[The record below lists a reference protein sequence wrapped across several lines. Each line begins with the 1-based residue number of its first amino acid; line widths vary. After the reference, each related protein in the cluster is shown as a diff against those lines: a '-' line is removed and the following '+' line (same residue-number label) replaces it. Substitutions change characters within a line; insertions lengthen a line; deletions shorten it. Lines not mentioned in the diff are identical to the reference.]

1 MEKINNSLL
10 DIIKKKEKTTT
21 EFKKAKNKLPDNLF
35 ETICAMLNRNGGHI
49 FLGIDDDGTILGINK
64 DYISQMEK
72 DFANLC
78 NNPNKIE
85 PTIYLNIV
93 EYIVDDKIILYI
105 PVHESSMVHKTNN
118 IVYDRNID
126 GDYKVTIQER
136 IANIYIRKQDFYT
149 ENKVFP
155 YAEMSDLRPDL
166 IKRAR
171 QMAINN
177 SRKPH
182 IWADMSDKEML
193 RSMDF
198 YVKDLNTGKEGLI
211 LAAILIFGKD
221 KTIMSALPH
230 HKTDAI
236 YRVKYLDRYD
246 DRDDIRTNLLDSYD
260 RLIDFVD
267 KHLDDKFYIEGTQR
281 IDVRNKIAREL
292 CSNILMHREFS
303 NPYPAKLIIEK
314 DKMWTENANKAK
326 RIGNIDI
333 EKFSPYPKN
342 PKIAKFFKEIGLA
355 DELGSGIRNMVKY
368 TKIYSGGVPEFK
380 ENDIFTTIIPL
391 NATVNAP
398 VNEPVNA
405 LVKLNNTQ
413 KLIIKLMREN
423 NQITQIELSKEL
435 KVNESTIKR
444 NISKL
449 RNKGMLRRIGAD
461 KNGYWEVSS
470 EK

>member
-1 MEKINNSLL
+1 
-10 DIIKKKEKTTT
+10 
-21 EFKKAKNKLPDNLF
+21 
-35 ETICAMLNRNGGHI
+35 
-49 FLGIDDDGTILGINK
+49 
-64 DYISQMEK
+64 
-72 DFANLC
+72 
-78 NNPNKIE
+78 
-85 PTIYLNIV
+85 
-93 EYIVDDKIILYI
+93 
-105 PVHESSMVHKTNN
+105 
-118 IVYDRNID
+118 
-126 GDYKVTIQER
+126 
-136 IANIYIRKQDFYT
+136 
-149 ENKVFP
+149 
-155 YAEMSDLRPDL
+155 MSDLRPDL

-182 IWADMSDKEML
+182 IWADMSDEEML

-198 YVKDLNTGKEGLI
+198 YAKDLSTGKEGLI

-333 EKFSPYPKN
+333 EEFSPYPKN

-391 NATVNAP
+391 NAPVNAP